1 MGAVARILAD
11 SAFRVAGDA
20 LSGEEGGGKT
30 IKVIAVLAV
39 AALAISLVPIFT
51 ILTGAKS
58 FVSAAETLLRGA
70 TRVEIEDTLGSKVSM
85 SDVKA
90 YIRKVED
97 LEKYARAKWDSGTGE
112 DIYHMPT
119 WRYLYAYDLAVSG
132 TDMDLVEDNADYY
145 DALHR
150 SLLKATPLSRVRV
163 VACEREDRGAY
174 TVIDDERLSPAE
186 YDSLCAKI
194 KAEAEA
200 AARRAEEALRS
211 EIPVPEDLGYA
222 LRREGEGNAA
232 LYWSGSQQISAMT
245 YYAMLEED
253 AARKRESEAA
263 LAARA
268 AIHVEPVYTLPEANW
283 VRDEEYW
290 IWCVTYTPL
299 KKAFAAD
306 ADSLLSAKYRK
317 VAGIGGA
324 TYETV
329 WQNSGSSCGLYG
341 FAPGEELDA
350 FFGMASEY
358 AGLEG
363 LVSWKGMAIEDG
375 AEAFA
380 ADWASAAAAH
390 TQEMVWA
397 QDRAY
402 VALFDTPAR
411 ALARECGVA
420 VSGAKDEE
428 IALLAVFYRTLG
440 AEALRELLEG
450 VAGRAGMALFEVL
463 SAAIAEEEGPAASA
477 LRKLCFSVEAL
488 KADDTPERTTPS
500 LRYVGTDPACESGTF
515 TLEVKAVLAPRYAA
529 ILKSVEVKKIAGI
542 KHLTFDGD
550 VYRKAVLSPLAA
562 SNDMVEVAIEFA
574 EDDTHGYSQSSG
586 MDGGAGRCMDPDV
599 DCSSFVYYTLLE
611 IGYTKDQLGTYPFTT
626 RTMGRLLVAAGFE
639 ELDFTSFDDL
649 EYGDIIVRHGEH
661 AHTEIV
667 SGERETVGA
676 HDNYDGMPGDSSGNE
691 VSVLSGVRD
700 SLWEGAKVYRRTE

>member
-1 MGAVARILAD
+1 MGAVVRILAD

-20 LSGEEGGGKT
+20 LSPDEGGGKAL
-30 IKVIAVLAV
+30 KVIAVLAV

-58 FVSAAETLLRGA
+58 FVSAAETLLRGS
-70 TRVEIEDTLGSKVSM
+70 TRVEIEGAVGTKVNM
-85 SDVKA
+85 SDVNR
-90 YIRKVED
+90 YIDMVDD
-97 LEKYARAKWDSGTGE
+97 LEAWARTRWNSGTGE

-119 WRYLYAYDLAVSG
+119 WRYLFAYDLAVSG

-150 SLLKATPLSRVRV
+150 SLLKATPLSRIRV
-163 VACEREDRGAY
+163 VPCEREDKGAY

-186 YDSLCAKI
+186 FDDLCAKI

-211 EIPVPEDLGYA
+211 EIPMPEALDFD
-222 LRREGEGNAA
+222 LRREGEGNATS
-232 LYWSGSQQISAMT
+232 YWSGSRPISAFE
-245 YYAMLEED
+245 YIELAAQEAERRSEIE
-253 AARKRESEAA
+253 AAR
-263 LAARA
+263 AARA
-268 AIHVEPVYTLPEANW
+268 AIHVEPVYELPVAEW

-299 KKAFAAD
+299 KKAFAPE
-306 ADSLLSAKYRK
+306 ADSLLSSEYRAI
-317 VAGIGGA
+317 AGVGGA

-329 WQNSGSSCGLYG
+329 WQNAGASCGLYG
-341 FAPGEELDA
+341 FAVGPELDA
-350 FFGMASEY
+350 LLGYASGY
-358 AGLEG
+358 AGLES
-363 LVSWKGMAIEDG
+363 LAAWKGVALEAG
-375 AEAFA
+375 AEGFM
-380 ADWASAAAAH
+380 ADWMEACGAH

-402 VALFDTPAR
+402 IALYDTPAR
-411 ALARECGVA
+411 ETARRCDVKT
-420 VSGAKDEE
+420 SGARDAEL
-428 IALLAVFYRTLG
+428 ALLAVFYRTLG
-440 AEALRELLEG
+440 EEGLESALG
-450 VAGRAGMALFEVL
+450 TVSGRAGMGLAEAL
-463 SAAIAEEEGPAASA
+463 AASVKDMDGA
-477 LRKLCFSVEAL
+477 AAASLRKLCVEVRSIIAEE
-488 KADDTPERTTPS
+488 AAPTRSAS
-500 LRYVGTDPACESGTF
+500 LRYVGNDPTCESGMF
-515 TLEVKAVLAPRYAA
+515 TLETKAVLAPRYAS
-529 ILKSVEVKKIAGI
+529 ILKSIEVKKTVGI

-562 SNDMVEVAIEFA
+562 SNDMVEIAIEFS
-574 EDDTHGYSQSSG
+574 EDDTHGYSQSHG

-599 DCSSFVYYTLLE
+599 DCSSFVYYVLLE
-611 IGYTKDQLGTYPFTT
+611 YGYTKDQLGSYPFTT

-700 SLWEGAKVYRRTE
+700 SLWTGAKVYRRAE